1 MDIYVGSIPFKWKQI
16 DVETLFSEFG
26 EVTSV
31 KIIIDNITRQNK
43 GFGFVTMSSNEDAQK
58 AIKALD
64 GTEHLG
70 RTIKVSLS
78 DPSSQ
83 ANPTSTGEDRKRSSS
98 KNQPN
103 YTNTGKEPFWKR
115 NKRRD

>member
-16 DVETLFSEFG
+16 DVETLFSEYG

-43 GFGFVTMSSNEDAQK
+43 GFCFVTMLSTEDAQR

-70 RTIKVSLS
+70 RNIKVSIS
-78 DPSSQ
+78 EPNKQTKPSSG
-83 ANPTSTGEDRKRSSS
+83 ADRKRSNSDFPNSS
-98 KNQPN
+98 
-103 YTNTGKEPFWKR
+103 KEPFWKR

>member
-1 MDIYVGSIPFKWKQI
+1 MDIYVGSIPFKWKEI
-16 DVETLFSEFG
+16 DVDSLFSEYG

-43 GFGFVTMSSNEDAQK
+43 GFCFVTMPSSEEAHR

-70 RTIKVSLS
+70 RNLKVSIS
-78 DPSSQ
+78 EPNKQIKPSSG
-83 ANPTSTGEDRKRSSS
+83 TERKRSNSDL
-98 KNQPN
+98 PN
-103 YTNTGKEPFWKR
+103 SGKEPFWKR